1 MKIII
6 EKIIYLIMLLL
17 MIISLCSCQ
26 NARINDLRKKG
37 IEALDNGNYEEAHD
51 LLYEALMAG
60 KGKIGKIQYDILMYY
75 AECCY
80 YLKDYDKVD
89 KIYESLYKINKNNK
103 TYQYLNNNIR
113 SEITKI
119 RFKIALDE
127 DRIEDAEEIYR
138 ELSSMGASYDKSVRF
153 NRAVLYEKRGE
164 WRDALNEFNMYL
176 MQYPDDENALHEKE
190 FIEAILNTSNSGSQ

>member
-1 MKIII
+1 MNKNFLKKIFITFI
-6 EKIIYLIMLLL
+6 SIFTL
-17 MIISLCSCQ
+17 ISLCSCQ
-26 NARINDLRKKG
+26 NAKISDLRKRG
-37 IEALDNGNYEEAHD
+37 IEALDNGNYQEAHD

-60 KGKIGKIQYDILMYY
+60 KGQVGRVQYDILMYY

-89 KIYESLYKINKNNK
+89 KIYESLYKIDKNNK

-113 SEITKI
+113 AEITKI

-127 DRIEDAEEIYR
+127 DRIEDADAIYK
-138 ELSSMGASYDKSVRF
+138 ELSDLGASFDKSVRF
-153 NRAVLYEKRGE
+153 NHAVLYEKRGE

-176 MQYPDDENALHEKE
+176 MQYPDDEAALHEKE
-190 FIEAILNTSNSGSQ
+190 FIEAILSTSN

>member
-1 MKIII
+1 MYKLLLKKIYII
-6 EKIIYLIMLLL
+6 VISIML
-17 MIISLCSCQ
+17 IFVLCSCQ
-26 NARINDLRKKG
+26 NARIKDLRKKG
-37 IEALDNGNYEEAHD
+37 IEALDNGNYQEAHD

-60 KGKIGKIQYDILMYY
+60 KGQVGRIQYDILMYY

-89 KIYESLYKINKNNK
+89 KIYESLYKIDKNNK

-113 SEITKI
+113 TEITKI

-127 DRIEDAEEIYR
+127 DRIEDADAIYK
-138 ELSSMGASYDKSVRF
+138 ELSELGASFDKSVRF
-153 NRAVLYEKRGE
+153 NHAVLYEKRGE

-176 MQYPDDENALHEKE
+176 MQYPDDEDALHEKE
-190 FIEAILNTSNSGSQ
+190 FIEAILNTSN